1 MSIFSI
7 RNNEFFRH
15 QWVEKK
21 LKEIDA
27 GLNILD
33 VGCGTQQYK
42 KYCTHLK
49 YFAQDFGEYEPGG
62 DGKALQL
69 EEWEYGKIDY
79 LGNCWEIAEKDET
92 FDAIMCTEVIEHI
105 PFPNETIKECAR
117 LLKKNGKLIITAPFA
132 SMPHMT
138 PYYYYSGFYKNWFY
152 EQGKINN
159 LEVIEIVEN
168 GNIHEFAAST
178 IYTSA
183 NMIQNK
189 FFRFLLKGFL
199 RLFIV
204 PILNILSIKKDY
216 IENILP
222 YGYHVVLRKKGE
234 NE

>member
-7 RNNEFFRH
+7 RNNEHFRH
-15 QWVEKK
+15 NWIEQK
-21 LKEIDA
+21 LKEIND
-27 GLNILD
+27 GLSILD
-33 VGCGTQQYK
+33 VGCGTQRYK
-42 KYCTHLK
+42 IFCTHLK
-49 YFAQDFGEYEPGG
+49 YFSQDFGEYQSGG
-62 DGKALQL
+62 DGEALQIND
-69 EEWEYGKIDY
+69 WKYGKLDY
-79 LGNCWEIAEKDET
+79 IGNCWEIAEKDET

-178 IYTSA
+178 IYPST
-183 NMIQNK
+183 K
-189 FFRFLLKGFL
+189 KRG
-199 RLFIV
+199 
-204 PILNILSIKKDY
+204 IK
-216 IENILP
+216 
-222 YGYHVVLRKKGE
+222 
-234 NE
+234 